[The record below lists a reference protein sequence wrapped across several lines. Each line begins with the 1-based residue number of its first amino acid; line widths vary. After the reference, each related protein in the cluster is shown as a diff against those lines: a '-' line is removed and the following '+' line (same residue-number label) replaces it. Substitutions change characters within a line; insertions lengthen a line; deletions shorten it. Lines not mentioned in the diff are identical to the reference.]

1 MLCDNVQNCF
11 YHIDNSMFEML
22 ELKDKLLLQYLP
34 PNVLL
39 QITIVFSRFYR
50 AYSQSQVPVYELIR
64 LVQLYS
70 EPFDKKCVVLKTLY
84 DSNEIKKRMLNMAF
98 QRLTSMENNLQQYEE
113 QKCINNWEKMSVCDL
128 LNLIK

>member
-34 PNVLL
+34 PKALL

-64 LVQLYS
+64 LVRLYS

-84 DSNEIKKRMLNMAF
+84 DSNEIKKRMLNIAF
-98 QRLTSMENNLQQYEE
+98 QRLTSMGNNLKQYEE
-113 QKCINNWEKMSVCDL
+113 QKCINNWEKMSVCYL
-128 LNLIK
+128 LNLTI